1 MSYYFGRDIWDEM
14 DRVNSQLASLMASQG
29 DDEDDMDSEEET
41 PETCKAPIAP
51 AKDAAVAPAKDAAA
65 KPAKK
70 PETKMES
77 HFYFFPSA
85 DVLEKEKEFIIALD
99 LPGVKKED
107 ITIDLHQNKLA
118 VAGTRKPRYMKEDEK
133 AQVLSCKCSYGEF
146 QRVFT
151 LPLGLEPEDIS
162 AKFEDGVLY
171 ISVAKPK
178 QSEPRRITIM

>member
-14 DRVNSQLASLMASQG
+14 DRVNSQLASLMQSQG
-29 DDEDDMDSEEET
+29 DDEDEMDSEEET
-41 PETCKAPIAP
+41 EQTPKAP
-51 AKDAAVAPAKDAAA
+51 VAPAKDQTV
-65 KPAKK
+65 KQAKK
-70 PETKMES
+70 PEAKVER

-85 DVLEKEKEFIIALD
+85 DVLEKEKEFIVALD

-107 ITIDLHQNKLA
+107 ITIDLHHNKLA
-118 VAGTRKPRYMKEDEK
+118 VSGTRKPRYMKEDEK

-151 LPLGLEPEDIS
+151 LPLGLQPEDIS

-171 ISVAKPK
+171 VTIAKPK
-178 QSEPRRITIM
+178 QSEPRRISIM